1 MYMYDQRD
9 REKNAI
15 NILIMFFDI
24 LIYFNHEILVFYRFK
39 LLLYERLLVSTIFE

>member
-24 LIYFNHEILVFYRFK
+24 LIYFNHEILVF
-39 LLLYERLLVSTIFE
+39 LQVQTPSL